1 MCGLAGQI
9 LDAFLY
15 AAAAILRLSY
25 FSYKTP
31 RCGQPTSATALLTS
45 FRLKQGV
52 ALTQGESFTTTNRE
66 AFLMNLKI
74 AAFMVIYLAST
85 LALAQSPTLVGVW
98 EVKSAYYDD
107 ESIEIREPRQ
117 VKVFTER
124 HVFYT
129 YYDAST
135 PPVLR
140 VGHGTYTFDGTNMVE
155 TIANHSNEAIIGGAF
170 SVEVEINAAGT
181 EFTQVVDLGKYVL
194 RETWQRI
201 E

>member
-74 AAFMVIYLAST
+74 AAFMVIYFVST

>member
-1 MCGLAGQI
+1 
-9 LDAFLY
+9 
-15 AAAAILRLSY
+15 
-25 FSYKTP
+25 
-31 RCGQPTSATALLTS
+31 
-45 FRLKQGV
+45 
-52 ALTQGESFTTTNRE
+52 
-66 AFLMNLKI
+66 MNLKI

-140 VGHGTYTFDGTNMVE
+140 IGHGTYTFDGTNMEE
-155 TIANHSNEAIIGGAF
+155 TIANHSNEAIIGEAF

>member
-1 MCGLAGQI
+1 
-9 LDAFLY
+9 
-15 AAAAILRLSY
+15 
-25 FSYKTP
+25 
-31 RCGQPTSATALLTS
+31 
-45 FRLKQGV
+45 
-52 ALTQGESFTTTNRE
+52 
-66 AFLMNLKI
+66 MNLRI
-74 AAFMVIYLAST
+74 AAFMVIYSVST
-85 LALAQSPTLVGVW
+85 LAIAQSPTLVGVW
-98 EVKSAYYDD
+98 EVKSAHYDD

-129 YYDAST
+129 YYDALT

-140 VGHGTYTFDGTNMVE
+140 LGHGTYTFDGTTLVE
-155 TIANHSNEAIIGGAF
+155 TISNHSNEAVIGEAF

>member
-1 MCGLAGQI
+1 MRQLVCMQQLATLRPIYPGRETQCCGRSA
-9 LDAFLY
+9 
-15 AAAAILRLSY
+15 
-25 FSYKTP
+25 
-31 RCGQPTSATALLTS
+31 SATALLTS
-45 FRLKQGV
+45 FRLKQAV
-52 ALTQGESFTTTNRE
+52 ALTQGEPFIKTNTGPP
-66 AFLMNLKI
+66 LMNLRI
-74 AAFMVIYLAST
+74 AALIIMYSAST
-85 LALAQSPTLVGVW
+85 LAIAQSPTLAGVW
-98 EVKSAYYDD
+98 EVKSTHYDD

-129 YYDAST
+129 YYDALT

-140 VGHGTYTFDGTNMVE
+140 LGHGTYTFDGTTLVE
-155 TIANHSNEAIIGGAF
+155 TISNHSNEAVIGEAF

>member
-1 MCGLAGQI
+1 
-9 LDAFLY
+9 
-15 AAAAILRLSY
+15 
-25 FSYKTP
+25 
-31 RCGQPTSATALLTS
+31 
-45 FRLKQGV
+45 
-52 ALTQGESFTTTNRE
+52 
-66 AFLMNLKI
+66 
-74 AAFMVIYLAST
+74 
-85 LALAQSPTLVGVW
+85 
-98 EVKSAYYDD
+98 
-107 ESIEIREPRQ
+107 
-117 VKVFTER
+117 
-124 HVFYT
+124 VFYT

-155 TIANHSNEAIIGGAF
+155 TIANHSNEAIIGEAF

>member
-1 MCGLAGQI
+1 MQQL
-9 LDAFLY
+9 
-15 AAAAILRLSY
+15 AILRPIY
-25 FSYKTP
+25 PRRVTP
-31 RCGQPTSATALLTS
+31 CCGQSASATALLAS
-45 FRLKQGV
+45 FRLKQKV
-52 ALTQGESFTTTNRE
+52 MLRQCEFFTTTNRE

-117 VKVFTER
+117 VKVFTEQ

-155 TIANHSNEAIIGGAF
+155 TIANHSNEAIIGEAF

>member
-1 MCGLAGQI
+1 
-9 LDAFLY
+9 
-15 AAAAILRLSY
+15 
-25 FSYKTP
+25 
-31 RCGQPTSATALLTS
+31 
-45 FRLKQGV
+45 
-52 ALTQGESFTTTNRE
+52 
-66 AFLMNLKI
+66 MNLRI
-74 AAFMVIYLAST
+74 AAFIVMYSAST
-85 LALAQSPTLVGVW
+85 LAMAQSPTLVGVW
-98 EVKSAYYDD
+98 EVKSAHYDD

-129 YYDAST
+129 YYDALT

-140 VGHGTYTFDGTNMVE
+140 LGHGTYTFDGTTLVE
-155 TIANHSNEAIIGGAF
+155 TISNHSNEVVIGEAF
-170 SVEVEINAAGT
+170 SVKVEINAAGT

>member
-31 RCGQPTSATALLTS
+31 RCGRPTSATALLTS

-52 ALTQGESFTTTNRE
+52 ALTQGESFTTINRE

-124 HVFYT
+124 QVFYT

-155 TIANHSNEAIIGGAF
+155 TIANHSNEAIIGEAF